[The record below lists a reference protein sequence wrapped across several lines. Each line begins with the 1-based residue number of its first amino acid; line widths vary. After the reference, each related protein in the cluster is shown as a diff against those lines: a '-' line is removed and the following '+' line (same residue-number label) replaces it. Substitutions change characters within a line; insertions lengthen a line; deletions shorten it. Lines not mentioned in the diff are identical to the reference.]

1 MRQAARQVG
10 MQRARGMH
18 PLRLLLPCIL
28 PALSLNAAADPHI
41 DYMLHCQGCHLEDGH
56 GVPGVMPGLRE
67 EVGRIAA
74 VPGGRDY
81 LMRVPGVASSPLP
94 SDALAGVLNWVLARF
109 NAHTRP
115 AGFEPFTADEVA
127 KARTQPLQDPA
138 RERARIY
145 RAPDY

>member
-1 MRQAARQVG
+1 MAVACVFVLFAPATGAR
-10 MQRARGMH
+10 A
-18 PLRLLLPCIL
+18 
-28 PALSLNAAADPHI
+28 SPHI

-81 LMRVPGVASSPLP
+81 LLRVPGVASSPLP

-109 NAHTRP
+109 NAGTLP
-115 AGFEPFTADEVA
+115 PGFAPFTADEVA
-127 KARTQPLQDPA
+127 KARERPLQDPA
-138 RERARIY
+138 RERTRIY
-145 RAPDY
+145 RAPDYASRRPH